1 MTDLVTRMTVNGESR
16 TVQAPAHRTLLDA
29 LRGQMALYGTK
40 KGCDAGACG
49 ACNVIVDGI
58 VVRACLTLV
67 ADLAD
72 ADIRTIEGLG
82 DGPTPGLVQKAFI
95 DVGAIQCGFCMSGM
109 IIAAT
114 GLLAAN
120 PSPTVDEVRAG
131 LAGTLCRCS
140 GYVKVIEA
148 VLTAAQYAK
157 EKAA

>member
-1 MTDLVTRMTVNGESR
+1 VSDLVTRLTVNGEAC
-16 TVQAPAHRTLLDA
+16 TVQAPAHRTLLDS
-29 LRGQMALYGTK
+29 LRGPLALHGTK

-49 ACNVIVDGI
+49 ACNVIVGGT
-58 VVRACLTLV
+58 VVRACLTLT
-67 ADLAD
+67 ADLAG
-72 ADIRTIEGLG
+72 ADICTIEGLA
-82 DGPTPGLVQKAFI
+82 DGQIPGPVQQAFI

-109 IIAAT
+109 MVAAT

-148 VLTAAQYAK
+148 VLKAAQYAK
-157 EKAA
+157 ARAA

>member
-1 MTDLVTRMTVNGESR
+1 VTGLVTRLTVNGDAC
-16 TVQAPAHRTLLDA
+16 TIQAPAHRTLLDA
-29 LRGQMALYGTK
+29 LRGPLALYGTK
-40 KGCDAGACG
+40 NGCDAGTCG
-49 ACNVIVDGI
+49 ACNVIVDGV

-72 ADIRTIEGLG
+72 ADVRTVEGLG
-82 DGPTPGLVQKAFI
+82 DGPVPGFVQQAFV

-109 IIAAT
+109 MVAAT

-148 VLTAAQYAK
+148 VLKAAQYQK
-157 EKAA
+157 GQAA